1 MTVRGLAVRRGR
13 RLDPQASHGG
23 LDLMAAKMIAFDED
37 ARRGLERGMNQPAHA
52 VKVTLG
58 PKGRNVVLEKKW
70 GAPTITNDGVSI
82 AKEIELEDPWEKIGA
97 ELVKEVAK
105 KTDDVAGD
113 GTTTATV
120 LAQALVREGLRNVAA
135 GANPMSLKRGIEA
148 AVERVSEE
156 LSKLA
161 KDVETK
167 EQIAATASISAADST
182 IGELIAEAMD
192 KGARK

>member
-1 MTVRGLAVRRGR
+1 MRPHLCRKGLTQDGAGRRGR
-13 RLDPQASHGG
+13 RLDPYDSHIVSGG
-23 LDLMAAKMIAFDED
+23 LEPMAAKMIAFSED
-37 ARRGLERGMNQPAHA
+37 ARRGLERGMNQLADA

-120 LAQALVREGLRNVAA
+120 LAQALVKEGLRNVAA
-135 GANPMSLKRGIEA
+135 GANPIALKRGIEA
-148 AVERVSEE
+148 GRPAAPAGHPQQRHGG
-156 LSKLA
+156 A
-161 KDVETK
+161 
-167 EQIAATASISAADST
+167 QQGPIAPTSSVGMAP
-182 IGELIAEAMD
+182 
-192 KGARK
+192 

>member
-1 MTVRGLAVRRGR
+1 M
-13 RLDPQASHGG
+13 P
-23 LDLMAAKMIAFDED
+23 KIIAFDET
-37 ARRGLERGMNQPAHA
+37 ARRALESGMNQLADA

-82 AKEIELEDPWEKIGA
+82 AKEIELEDPYEKIGA
-97 ELVKEVAK
+97 ELVKEVTK

-135 GANPMSLKRGIEA
+135 GANPLALKRGIELAVA
-148 AVERVSEE
+148 AVTEA
-156 LSKLA
+156 LGNQA
-161 KDVETK
+161 QDT
-167 EQIAATASISAADST
+167 DST
-182 IGELIAEAMD
+182 AFSMPRLSAIGLA
-192 KGARK
+192 